1 MSVATGSGRPGAG
14 SGLRVRAAR
23 GTIVN
28 GAFLVGV
35 NTLNLVR
42 GFLVAGFLSTTQYGV
57 WGVVVVILATLQF
70 LKQVGIADKYI
81 QQDEGDQELAFRKAM
96 TLELIFS
103 GAVLLGG
110 LALTPALAA
119 TMGTSEVIAP
129 ALVALLVVP
138 AQALQAPLWI
148 FYREM
153 DFVRQ
158 RKLQAL
164 DPIAGFAIAVGLLIA
179 GADYWALIVGVVGG
193 AWIGAIVSLRACPY
207 ALRLAYD
214 RGTMRSYAAFSWP
227 LFMAGATVI
236 VVGNGLLLVG
246 EAELGLAG
254 VGVIA
259 LTATISQY
267 SDRADQAVTQ
277 TIYPTI
283 CAVIDRADLLYEAFV
298 KSNRLALM
306 WGAPFGIGLALFAED
321 LVQFGIGELWRPAI
335 GLMQA
340 VGISVAVHQIG
351 FNWDAF
357 YRARGETRPIAVAA
371 LFATA
376 AFGLLAV
383 PLLLSDGLS
392 GLALATLLM
401 EGVNFAVRMFY
412 LRRLFSA
419 FGFIRHT
426 ARALLPS
433 LPAVGAVLL
442 ARAVFGDAGTLAEAL
457 GVLALYVLVTGAAT
471 ALIERTLV
479 REILAYLRG
488 RGAAGAAA

>member
-1 MSVATGSGRPGAG
+1 MSVASSGRPTAG

-35 NTLNLVR
+35 NTLNLLR
-42 GFLVAGFLSTTQYGV
+42 GFLVAAFLSTTQYGV

-81 QQDEGDQELAFRKAM
+81 QQDEGDQELAFRRAM
-96 TLELIFS
+96 TLEIAFS
-103 GAVLLGG
+103 AVVLLGG

-164 DPIAGFAIAVGLLIA
+164 DPIAGFVIAVGLLIA

-207 ALRLAYD
+207 PLRLAYD

-236 VVGNGLLLVG
+236 VVGNGLLIVG

-267 SDRADQAVTQ
+267 ADRADQAVTQ

-321 LVQFGIGELWRPAI
+321 LVQFGIGERWRPAI

-357 YRARGETRPIAVAA
+357 YRARGQTRPIAVAA
-371 LFATA
+371 LFAMA
-376 AFGLLAV
+376 AFGLIAV
-383 PLLLSDGLS
+383 PLLLADGLS

-412 LRRLFSA
+412 LRRLFSS
-419 FGFIRHT
+419 FGLIRHT

-433 LPAVGAVLL
+433 VPAVGAVLL
-442 ARAVFGDAGTLAEAL
+442 ARAAFGDAGTLAEAL
-457 GVLALYVLVTGAAT
+457 GVFVLYVLVTGAAT
-471 ALIERTLV
+471 ALVERRLV
-479 REILAYLRG
+479 REIVAYLRG
-488 RGAAGAAA
+488 RDAAGAPA